1 MSSPARSNLHPAD
14 EALLRRLG
22 AIALEADPAPDFVL
36 EAARAA
42 WTMRRLDTELAE
54 LVYDSASQTA
64 GVRGAGQRLLTFEFG
79 EALLELQV
87 TARGKVVDLLGQLLG
102 VPGSGT
108 RVCLDTASGPVEAAV
123 AEDGAFRLEH
133 VPAGQVRLQVAAPD
147 RAGWATRWVT
157 V

>member
-1 MSSPARSNLHPAD
+1 MNSSAISSLHPAD

-22 AIALEADPAPDFVL
+22 AVALEADPAPDFVL

-42 WTMRRLDTELAE
+42 WTMWRLDTELAE

-64 GVRGAGQRLLTFEFG
+64 GVRGASQRLLTFELG

-102 VPGSGT
+102 VTGTGT
-108 RVCLDTASGPVEAAV
+108 RVRLDGTGRPTEAKMD
-123 AEDGAFRLEH
+123 EDGTFQLSAVPTGRLRLH
-133 VPAGQVRLQVAAPD
+133 VVSAD
-147 RAGWATRWVT
+147 RAEWSTCWVT